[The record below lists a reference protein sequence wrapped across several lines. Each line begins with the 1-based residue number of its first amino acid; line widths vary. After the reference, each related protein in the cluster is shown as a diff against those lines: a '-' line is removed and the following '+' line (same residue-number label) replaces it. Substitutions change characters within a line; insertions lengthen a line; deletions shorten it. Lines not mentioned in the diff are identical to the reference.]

1 MDWISWTVM
10 SWVVS
15 KVPSGR
21 SPPVPPLPCHEMAQ
35 VTAAFKGYGV
45 PDVARR

>member
-21 SPPVPPLPCHEMAQ
+21 SPPVPPVPSQLISQ
-35 VTAAFKGYGV
+35 VMEALSWYGSSL
-45 PDVARR
+45 ARR